1 MKEVVAVS
9 TPSWSHKGWLKPL
22 YSIRDLG
29 DRLEILIDL
38 PSADEAS
45 IEVRA
50 SGRRVSISAR
60 LRKETVFS
68 DWSGR
73 GGEVVFTEFRDE
85 IILPTDVNEKPL
97 TVDVRRGIVRVIFK
111 KAEA

>member
-1 MKEVVAVS
+1 MS
-9 TPSWSHKGWLKPL
+9 GPSWSHRGWLRPL

-29 DRLEILIDL
+29 DRVEVLIDL
-38 PSADEAS
+38 PSADEAT

-60 LRKETVFS
+60 LRNEAVFS

-85 IILPTDVNEKPL
+85 ITLPMEVSERPL
-97 TVDVRRGIVRVIFK
+97 AVDVRRGVVRVVFR
-111 KAEA
+111 KAGA

>member
-1 MKEVVAVS
+1 MSA
-9 TPSWSHKGWLKPL
+9 PSWSHKGWLRPL

-50 SGRRVSISAR
+50 SGRRVSISAK

-73 GGEVVFTEFRDE
+73 GGEVVFTEFREE
-85 IILPTDVNEKPL
+85 ITLPTEVVEEPVA
-97 TVDVRRGIVRVIFK
+97 VDVRRGVVRVIFK
-111 KAEA
+111 KAGA

>member
-1 MKEVVAVS
+1 MSA
-9 TPSWSHKGWLKPL
+9 PSWSHKGWLRPL

-38 PSADEAS
+38 PNADEAT

-50 SGRRVSISAR
+50 SGRKVFISAR
-60 LRKETVFS
+60 LRRETVFS

-85 IILPTDVNEKPL
+85 ITLPTEVVENPL
-97 TVDVRRGIVRVIFK
+97 AVDVRRGVVRVIFK
-111 KAEA
+111 KMEA